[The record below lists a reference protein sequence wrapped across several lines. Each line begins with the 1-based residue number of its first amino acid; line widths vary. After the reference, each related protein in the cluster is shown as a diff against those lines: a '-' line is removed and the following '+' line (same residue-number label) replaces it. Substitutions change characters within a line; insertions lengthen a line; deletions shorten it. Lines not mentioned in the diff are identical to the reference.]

1 MSTRLNSPSFISEV
15 RSLVNWTAPTA
26 DNNSIDTGLVAWN
39 KMKVMLDESVVA
51 GQVFSNAIIS
61 TYSLV
66 YTVDAAYTG
75 GVLAP
80 NGDIHFVPRTA
91 NRGQKVDINGVVS
104 TYSLVYTATNAYAG
118 GALAPNGDIHFVPL
132 SANRGQ
138 KISSS
143 GVVSTYSL
151 VYTDATAYLGGILNS
166 DGNIHLVPFGANRGM
181 KISTLSGFD
190 FKGIA
195 LSPFFNKF

>member
-80 NGDIHFVPRTA
+80 NGDIHFVPQEARV
-91 NRGQKVDINGVVS
+91 GQKISSSGLVS
-104 TYSLVYTATNAYAG
+104 TYSLVYTVSLAYVG
-118 GALAPNGDIHFVPL
+118 GVLAPNGDVHFVPN

-151 VYTDATAYLGGILNS
+151 IYTTAQAYQGGVLASNGDIHFAILPKM
-166 DGNIHLVPFGANRGM
+166 I
-181 KISTLSGFD
+181 
-190 FKGIA
+190 
-195 LSPFFNKF
+195 